1 MGTDTSPLA
10 RQMVDLLVVHAA
22 ELLICGGGRWTDGR
36 GVRGAGLAALEVIAD
51 GAIAV
56 AGDRVVAVGP
66 TAEILA
72 AYDGDRVVD
81 ATGKVVSPGLVDPHT
96 HLVYAGSRHEE
107 WEDRVLG
114 RPVRDLDH
122 GIRWTVER
130 TRAASTEDLRRQ
142 AMGDLDEALAHG
154 TTTLETKSGYGL
166 DRDTE
171 LRLLQVAAGLEH
183 PVDVVS
189 TYLGAHVL
197 PAEYAGRREE
207 YVELV
212 VDLLPEAVGLAE
224 YCDVCVDPVGFTREE
239 CDRIAAAA
247 RRQGLGI
254 RVHADQTGSAGG
266 TAFAVEQRAAS
277 VDHFEY
283 ATDADLVALA
293 ASNTVAVLLPGVTH
307 HMLEMVPGVH
317 ADGSPSVASAPPK
330 AYLPTL
336 VRRLVDLGACVALAT
351 DYNPGSCPSLSMQ
364 TAMQLA
370 ARLFRLGYAEI
381 WHMAT
386 INAAIALDRGHD
398 RGSLEVGKLADLVVW
413 AVPEHGMIINR
424 FGTNLVETVVK
435 SGRIVI
441 DRDPPHPA
449 SSTAAADSG
458 SFGREDPR

>member
-1 MGTDTSPLA
+1 MRTDTSPLA
-10 RQMVDLLVVHAA
+10 RQIVDLLVVHAA
-22 ELLICGGGRWTDGR
+22 QLLICAGGRGTDGR
-36 GVRGAGLAALEVIAD
+36 GVRGAGLAALEVVED

-56 AGDRVVAVGP
+56 AGNRVVAVGP

-96 HLVYAGSRHEE
+96 HLVYAGSRHDE

-114 RPVRDLDH
+114 RQVRDLDH

-130 TRAASTEDLRRQ
+130 TRAASTEDLRHQ

-183 PVDVVS
+183 PVDVVG

-207 YVELV
+207 YVDLV

-247 RRQGLGI
+247 RRHGLGI

-317 ADGSPSVASAPPK
+317 ADGSPSAASAPPK

-449 SSTAAADSG
+449 SSTAAAGSG
-458 SFGREDPR
+458 SSGREDPR